1 MISIQVDVCFTRES
15 VPKPE
20 NQSFVFFQKQLTTIP
35 QKVSTTKEVQLFIKG
50 NR

>member
-20 NQSFVFFQKQLTTIP
+20 NQSFVFSFKNKTDNNSSKSKYT
-35 QKVSTTKEVQLFIKG
+35 KGSTAIYQGK
-50 NR
+50 